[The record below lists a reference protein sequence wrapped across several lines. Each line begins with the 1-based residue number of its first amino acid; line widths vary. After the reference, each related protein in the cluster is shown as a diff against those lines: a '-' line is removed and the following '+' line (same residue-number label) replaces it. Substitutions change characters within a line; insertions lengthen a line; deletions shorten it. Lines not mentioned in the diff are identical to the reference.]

1 MSRLHPFTFRL
12 DTQTEQ
18 AISNAAKAAH
28 ITKSEF
34 CRKIFMNGYKQLVE
48 DFKASQP
55 QAVSTERPPQ
65 EDIATAEHVRELS
78 DKIAEIKE
86 QQERIACDFYNQR
99 NMLTD
104 IYIMLE
110 ALATNRPPIVT
121 LSRPRNPGSARS
133 HSSATASRPYPVS
146 IRTARKVNS

>member
-1 MSRLHPFTFRL
+1 
-12 DTQTEQ
+12 
-18 AISNAAKAAH
+18 
-28 ITKSEF
+28 
-34 CRKIFMNGYKQLVE
+34 MNGYKQLVE

-110 ALATNRPPIVT
+110 ALATILGKWQEFLDVADAMHSNT
-121 LSRPRNPGSARS
+121 GHEEWAAFYDDEQKQEAR
-133 HSSATASRPYPVS
+133 ALEAAERW
-146 IRTARKVNS
+146 K